1 MNELGLALDS
11 YLAVRRALGFKLDG
25 AEYMLRKFVE
35 YARQR
40 RCSIVTIALALD
52 WATQSNNAEP
62 ITHAKHLNA
71 VRGFARHLHAS
82 DPRHEVP
89 PVKLIPYHTFRHQP
103 YIYSDKEVTALLEA
117 AQGIR
122 HPFKV
127 ITCTTLFGLLA
138 VTGMRLGEAL
148 ALDGDDVDYNDA
160 VLTIRD
166 SKFQKSR
173 QLPLHSTTRDV
184 LRTYA
189 DKRNEFISRPRG
201 PSFLM
206 SITGKR
212 LISQNVYAT
221 FWKPLQKAGLYER
234 RPRRPRIHDL
244 RHTFAVNTIRRWYAA
259 GLDVEPRVASLSTYL
274 GHVSPTSTY
283 WYLTATLEL
292 MALASKRLE
301 RAMEKL
307 P

>member
-11 YLAVRRALGFKLDG
+11 YLAVRRALGFKLDR
-25 AEYMLRKFVE
+25 AEYELGKFVE

-40 RCSIVTIALALD
+40 HFSIVTTALALD
-52 WATQSNNAEP
+52 WATQSNNA
-62 ITHAKHLNA
+62 
-71 VRGFARHLHAS
+71 VRGFARYLHAS

-89 PVKLIPYHTFRHQP
+89 PVKLIPYHTFRHEP
-103 YIYSDKEVTALLEA
+103 YIYSDKEVTALIEA
-117 AQGIR
+117 AHSIR

-127 ITCTTLFGLLA
+127 ITYTTLFGLLA

-148 ALDGDDVDYNDA
+148 ALDVDDVDYNDA

-184 LRTYA
+184 LRAYA
-189 DKRNEFISRPRG
+189 HKRNEFISRPRG

-206 SITGKR
+206 STTGTR
-212 LISQNVYAT
+212 LISQNVHAT
-221 FWKPLQKAGLYER
+221 FWKLLQKAGLYER
-234 RPRRPRIHDL
+234 RPRIHDL
-244 RHTFAVNTIRRWYAA
+244 RHSFAVNTIRRWYEA

-274 GHVSPTSTY
+274 GHVNPTSTY
-283 WYLTATLEL
+283 WYLTATPEL

-301 RAMEKL
+301 RAMGKL

>member
-1 MNELGLALDS
+1 MNDLGLALDS
-11 YLAVRRALGFKLDG
+11 YMAVRRALGFKLDR
-25 AEYMLRKFVE
+25 AEYLLRKFVK
-35 YARQR
+35 YMQQR
-40 RCSIVTIALALD
+40 KASFVTTALALD
-52 WATQSNNAEP
+52 WATQSNNAAP

-71 VRGFARHLHAS
+71 VRGFARYLHAS

-89 PVKLIPYHTFRHQP
+89 PAKLIPYRKIRYEP
-103 YIYSDKEVTALLEA
+103 YIYSDEDVTALLGA
-117 AQGIR
+117 AREIP
-122 HPFKV
+122 HPLMAA
-127 ITCTTLFGLLA
+127 TYTTLFGLLA

-148 ALDGDDVDYNDA
+148 ALDVDDVDDNEA
-160 VLTIRD
+160 VLFIQD

-173 QLPLHSTTRDV
+173 QLPLHATTRDV
-184 LRTYA
+184 LRAYA

-206 SITGKR
+206 STTGTR
-212 LISQNVYAT
+212 LISQNVHAT
-221 FWKPLQKAGLYER
+221 FWKLLQKAGLYEH

-244 RHTFAVNTIRRWYAA
+244 RHSFAVNTIRRWYEA
-259 GLDVEPRVASLSTYL
+259 GLDVEPRIASLSTYL
-274 GHVSPTSTY
+274 GHVNPTSTY

-292 MALASKRLE
+292 MALAAKRLE